1 MNPRETL
8 AALSVSKERELGT
21 VGGLQ
26 GCTKH
31 RRAVALLSAC
41 YDQAGPRPR
50 HTCSVEM
57 SMVGTPGLREGR

>member
-41 YDQAGPRPR
+41 YDQQALGQGIPA
-50 HTCSVEM
+50 VWK
-57 SMVGTPGLREGR
+57 